1 MRIVVFL
8 VAFLALMNSA
18 QGDACALTTSQTDA
32 DTGPVTGPAGVR
44 YYLVDDCFIS
54 SCSPPFSNVH
64 VDGTF
69 YIYEESN
76 GVDGLQ
82 RADEVADDTCS
93 GRAGAGDT
101 IIF

>member
-1 MRIVVFL
+1 MRFVVL
-8 VAFLALMNSA
+8 LIASLSLMTSA
-18 QGDACALTTSQTDA
+18 QGEGCHLTTSQADV
-32 DTGPVTGPAGVR
+32 DTGPLTGPAGVR
-44 YYLVDDCFIS
+44 HYLVDDCFIS

-76 GVDGLQ
+76 GIDGLQ
-82 RADEVADDTCS
+82 RADEIADDTCG
-93 GRAGAGDT
+93 GRVGVGDT